1 MSNSTFFSE
10 HLTAFEIWLDF
21 GDKGYEAPMHLP
33 ILLQVLQVEV
43 GVDVEVEVEILVEVC
58 Y

>member
-43 GVDVEVEVEILVEVC
+43 EIEIEILVEVC